1 MADFT
6 FLTLTTGIDAFD
18 ELRTTAT
25 NADVGKSN
33 ISRTNGTVSRNLSFN
48 DSLMGYLPN
57 EVRQS
62 HLTGRRPHKGLQ
74 FPRGVYNK

>member
-18 ELRTTAT
+18 EQKTTAT

-33 ISRTNGTVSRNLSFN
+33 ISRTNGTISRSLSFD
-48 DSLMGYLPN
+48 DSLIGSLPN
-57 EVRQS
+57 EIRQS

>member
-18 ELRTTAT
+18 ELRTTVT
-25 NADVGKSN
+25 HADVGKSN

>member
-6 FLTLTTGIDAFD
+6 FLSLTSGIDAFD
-18 ELRTTAT
+18 EQKTTAT

-33 ISRTNGTVSRNLSFN
+33 ISSTNGTVNKSLSL
-48 DSLMGYLPN
+48 DDPLVLYLPN
-57 EVRQS
+57 QIRQS

>member
-6 FLTLTTGIDAFD
+6 FLSLTTGIDAFD
-18 ELRTTAT
+18 EQKTTAT

-33 ISRTNGTVSRNLSFN
+33 ISSTNGTVNKSLSFSDPLVIN
-48 DSLMGYLPN
+48 LPN
-57 EVRQS
+57 QIRQS
-62 HLTGRRPHKGLQ
+62 HLTGRRPHRGLQ

>member
-18 ELRTTAT
+18 ELKTTVT

-48 DSLMGYLPN
+48 DSLMEYLPN
-57 EVRQS
+57 EIRQS

>member
-18 ELRTTAT
+18 ELKTTVTHAE
-25 NADVGKSN
+25 VGKSN
-33 ISRTNGTVSRNLSFN
+33 ISRTNGTISKSLSF
-48 DSLMGYLPN
+48 DDPLMSHLPN
-57 EVRQS
+57 QTRQS